1 MSKQALREAMPTV
14 AALVDEFRHL
24 MADGG
29 KVIYASENGQ
39 VIDRREPVDPDCV
52 FDIPKDYA
60 PMRQIER
67 KERK

>member
-14 AALVDEFRHL
+14 AAIVDELRHL

-29 KVIYASENGQ
+29 RVIYASENGQ
-39 VIDRREPVDPDCV
+39 VIDRREPVNPDCV
-52 FDIPKDYA
+52 FDIPANYH